1 MATPV
6 QMHKWPLCAFYGAD
20 LGPGTHEAEEG
31 RENMHEN
38 NASEQFFYLQGVLS
52 TSDIDGDREDYP
64 RAMRTHVPAVYDQ
77 HDEKLPPGRPRHRNR
92 VEVGDPKDGNKIEPP
107 LSLH

>member
-52 TSDIDGDREDYP
+52 TSDIDGDRRITLEQCELMFQQSTINMMKNFRQGGP
-64 RAMRTHVPAVYDQ
+64 VIGIGWKSGTRKMGT
-77 HDEKLPPGRPRHRNR
+77 K
-92 VEVGDPKDGNKIEPP
+92 
-107 LSLH
+107 